1 MIEKYTLKGTVPSK
15 KNSKQISCRGG
26 KPLVRVSKNYKE
38 WHDKAVYELAM
49 QNKDGYVITK
59 CDLIKVCFY
68 VKDKRK
74 RDLDNGLASILD
86 TMVDAGILE
95 DDNYY
100 IVPEIHIRY
109 EASEESYV
117 EIEIS

>member
-1 MIEKYTLKGTVPSK
+1 MEKYIINGTVPSK

-26 KPLVRVSKNYKE
+26 KPLVRTSKKYSE
-38 WHDKAVYELAM
+38 WHSGACIELLEQKKGEA
-49 QNKDGYVITK
+49 ITK
-59 CDLIKVCFY
+59 CDKIFVVFY

-74 RDLDNGLASILD
+74 RDLDNGLASVLD

-100 IVPEIHIRY
+100 VVPEINVKY
-109 EASEESYV
+109 EEAKESRV
-117 EIEIS
+117 EITIF